1 MFISSK
7 QTELILLKVE
17 GVRKIEELN
26 NQNIGV
32 FEINEVKT
40 FAQLYLSENVNK
52 NINEEFDDE
61 NQLNRFEDIQTDK
74 RKKDF
79 KMKRK
84 ITFKI
89 VKRQLV

>member
-7 QTELILLKVE
+7 QTERILLKVE
-17 GVRKIEELN
+17 GVRKIEELD
-26 NQNIGV
+26 NQNIGE

-40 FAQLYLSENVNK
+40 LAQLYLSENVNK

-79 KMKRK
+79 KMKMK
-84 ITFKI
+84 NTFKI

>member
-1 MFISSK
+1 M
-7 QTELILLKVE
+7 
-17 GVRKIEELN
+17 
-26 NQNIGV
+26 